1 MGLEFSLEKNLNHKQ
16 MHVFY
21 GHYIDLNIN
30 YKDKKKSKYKNNG
43 VSGLIFLLRNMILIK
58 D

>member
-1 MGLEFSLEKNLNHKQ
+1 

-30 YKDKKKSKYKNNG
+30 YKDKKKSKYKKQRS
-43 VSGLIFLLRNMILIK
+43 VWFDIFIEEYDL